1 MKSICR
7 RIFASAAVKARRRY
21 LRRGDVYAMLYKKS
35 LGGARHACQ
44 KVLSVEV
51 DRVGLHRAG
60 VPFHPSGVY
69 PSSAHPRHFQE
80 RTCARLPSLASRFG
94 KKAAE

>member
-7 RIFASAAVKARRRY
+7 RIFASAAAKARRRY

-44 KVLSVEV
+44 KVLFVEV
-51 DRVGLHRAG
+51 SHVDLRRAG
-60 VPFHPSGVY
+60 VPVYHLGVHPSPAY
-69 PSSAHPRHFQE
+69 PRVDQE
-80 RTCARLPSLASRFG
+80 
-94 KKAAE
+94 